1 MKMNSKKFISKVISE
16 SISRWFLRRRD
27 HYPGRSIIRL
37 HSSHDQPQTG
47 FIWFCWNWICK
58 MFKKRIQINSKSSFK
73 NFNLWNWFKSV
84 LVTFVTKVS
93 FVTWLCN
100 NFIKSRKAIKK
111 AFSISETMLPSGPP
125 SPPDFGF
132 DKCLFFGF
140 WILLK
145 LILSIS
151 YWQKVSFR

>member
-1 MKMNSKKFISKVISE
+1 MLHSGQNNRIYKVV
-16 SISRWFLRRRD
+16 SRSFPRSFRFRRD

-37 HSSHDQPQTG
+37 HSSHNQSQAI

-58 MFKKRIQINSKSSFK
+58 MFKKWIQINSKSSFK

-84 LVTFVTKVS
+84 LVTFVTKVT

-132 DKCLFFGF
+132 DRCLFFGF
-140 WILLK
+140 LNFLK
-145 LILSIS
+145 LI
-151 YWQKVSFR
+151 